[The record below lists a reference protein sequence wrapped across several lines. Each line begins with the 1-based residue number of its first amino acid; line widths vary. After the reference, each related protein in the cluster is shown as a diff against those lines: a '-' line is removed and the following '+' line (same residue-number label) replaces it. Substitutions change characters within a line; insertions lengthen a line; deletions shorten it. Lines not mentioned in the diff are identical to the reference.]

1 MQEETSLIAGLQTTA
16 VGSPTKGHT
25 VIVLLHGYDMK
36 PADLTPFAHSMEVPA
51 LFLMPRG
58 RLSSPSGNYA
68 WWEIDIQARS
78 RALANGPRDLAQEK
92 PPGLAAARV
101 QLNSFL
107 DAVRSQYQPKRLVL
121 GGFSQGGMLACDWVL
136 HTTSLIDG
144 LILLS
149 ASRLDFD
156 NWLLLQDRLRQVPV
170 FVSHGQKDADLAFSA
185 GEQLMAFLVSAGAS
199 VAWMPFD
206 GGHEI
211 PFLVWR
217 ELRKFLRGIARH

>member
-1 MQEETSLIAGLQTTA
+1 MQEDIVEIAGLQTA
-16 VGSPTKGHT
+16 VIGSQAKGRT
-25 VIVLLHGYDMK
+25 VVVLLHGYDMK
-36 PADLTPFAHSMEVPA
+36 PADLAPFAHSIEVPA

-58 RLSSPSGNYA
+58 RLSSPGGNYA
-68 WWEIDIQARS
+68 WWEIDVQVRS

-92 PPGLAAARV
+92 PSGLAAARV
-101 QLNSFL
+101 QLDSFL
-107 DAVRSQYQPKRLVL
+107 GAVRSEYQPRRLVL
-121 GGFSQGGMLACDWVL
+121 GGFSQGGMLACDWAL
-136 HTTSLIDG
+136 HTASVIDG

-156 NWLLLQDRLRQVPV
+156 NWLPLQERLRQVPV

-199 VAWMPFD
+199 VAWIPFD
-206 GGHEI
+206 GGHEV
-211 PFLVWR
+211 PFKVWR